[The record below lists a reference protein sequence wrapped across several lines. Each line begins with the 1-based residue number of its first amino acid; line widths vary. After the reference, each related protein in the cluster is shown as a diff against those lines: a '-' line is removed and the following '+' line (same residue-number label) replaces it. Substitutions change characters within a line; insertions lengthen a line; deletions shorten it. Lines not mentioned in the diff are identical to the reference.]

1 MPVVAIIRSC
11 ASPGWPS
18 RWKQIVVCPCFL
30 PLMVPSMTPLRQR
43 LIQDMQLR
51 NLAPETIRGY
61 VYYVAQFA
69 KYFGRSP
76 EQLTPEHARQ
86 YQLHLLEKKVSW
98 STFNQSVCALRF
110 FYGTTLGRKDYVKRL
125 PYGKKP
131 KRVPVVLSRE
141 EVLKFLQG
149 ILSRKQRM
157 LLTTMYATGM
167 RVGEAVELRVN
178 DIDSRRMTILVSRGK
193 GNKQR
198 LVPLSPTLLTELRL
212 FWQTHRNPVW
222 LFPSREPERPLRIQA
237 VEATC
242 RRARARA
249 GMKRRFNTHALRH
262 TFATELLEAG
272 VDLFSIQKILG
283 HRSLSTTA
291 HYTHVRR
298 SHLQEAC
305 RSLDLLPL
313 EQLRQVPAA
322 APAPKKRGA
331 ARSRRNPPPLRSRVP
346 RRPRIP
352 PERAAAQG
360 SGGAG
365 RLSHG
370 GDGWPSSSLH
380 GLPHADAPL

>member
-1 MPVVAIIRSC
+1 VFCS
-11 ASPGWPS
+11 
-18 RWKQIVVCPCFL
+18 CFL
-30 PLMVPSMTPLRQR
+30 LPTVPAMTPLRQR
-43 LIQDMQLR
+43 LIEDMQLR

-61 VYYVAQFA
+61 VYYVARFA
-69 KYFGRSP
+69 RYFGRSP
-76 EQLTPEHARQ
+76 EQLTPAHARQ

-125 PYGKKP
+125 PFGKKP
-131 KRVPVVLSRE
+131 KRVPVVLSRDE
-141 EVLKFLQG
+141 ALKFLQC
-149 ILSRKQRM
+149 IQSRKQRM

-198 LVPLSPTLLTELRL
+198 LVPLAPALLTELRL

-222 LFPSREPERPLRIQA
+222 LFPSHDPNRHLSIASVERMCA
-237 VEATC
+237 
-242 RRARARA
+242 RARARA
-249 GMKRRFNTHALRH
+249 GLKRRFNTHALRH

-305 RSLDLLPL
+305 KSLDLLPL
-313 EQLRQVPAA
+313 EQLRQRPVPTT
-322 APAPKKRGA
+322 PRKP
-331 ARSRRNPPPLRSRVP
+331 SRRKKSAKSSAVT
-346 RRPRIP
+346 
-352 PERAAAQG
+352 E
-360 SGGAG
+360 
-365 RLSHG
+365 
-370 GDGWPSSSLH
+370 PSSS
-380 GLPHADAPL
+380 PTADPA

>member
-1 MPVVAIIRSC
+1 
-11 ASPGWPS
+11 
-18 RWKQIVVCPCFL
+18 
-30 PLMVPSMTPLRQR
+30 MTPLRQR
-43 LIQDMQLR
+43 MIEDMQLR
-51 NLAPETIRGY
+51 NHSPVTTKAY
-61 VYYVAQFA
+61 VRYVAQFA
-69 KYFGRSP
+69 KFFGCSP
-76 EQLTPEHARQ
+76 EKLTPEHARQ
-86 YQLHLLEKKVSW
+86 YQLHLLRKKVSW

-167 RVGEAVELRVN
+167 RVGEAVELSVN

-198 LVPLSPTLLTELRL
+198 LVPLSRKLLTELRL

-222 LFPSREPERPLRIQA
+222 LFPSREPDRPLRIA
-237 VEATC
+237 SIERMC
-242 RRARARA
+242 ARARVRS
-249 GMKRRFNTHALRH
+249 GLKRRFNTHALRH

-291 HYTHVRR
+291 LYTHVRR

-305 RSLDLLPL
+305 QSLDLLPL
-313 EQLRQVPAA
+313 EQLRQG
-322 APAPKKRGA
+322 PAPTPPRKPARRSKLVKSSA
-331 ARSRRNPPPLRSRVP
+331 ATETPTSEP
-346 RRPRIP
+346 
-352 PERAAAQG
+352 
-360 SGGAG
+360 AG
-365 RLSHG
+365 
-370 GDGWPSSSLH
+370 P
-380 GLPHADAPL
+380 A

>member
-1 MPVVAIIRSC
+1 
-11 ASPGWPS
+11 
-18 RWKQIVVCPCFL
+18 
-30 PLMVPSMTPLRQR
+30 MTPLRQR

-61 VYYVAQFA
+61 VYYVARFA
-69 KYFGRSP
+69 KFFKRSP
-76 EQLTPEHARQ
+76 EQLTPEHARR

-125 PYGKKP
+125 PFGKKP

-141 EVLKFLQG
+141 EVLKFLQC
-149 ILSRKQRM
+149 ILPRKQRM

-167 RVGEAVELRVN
+167 RVGEAVELSVN
-178 DIDSRRMTILVSRGK
+178 DIDSKRMTILVSRGK

-198 LVPLSPTLLTELRL
+198 LVPLSPKLLTELRL

-222 LFPSREPERPLRIQA
+222 LFPSHEPGRHVSIASVERM
-237 VEATC
+237 C
-242 RRARARA
+242 ARARVR
-249 GMKRRFNTHALRH
+249 GGLKRRFNTHALRH

-283 HRSLSTTA
+283 HRSLCTTA

-313 EQLRQVPAA
+313 EQLRQD
-322 APAPKKRGA
+322 PAPTLPRKP
-331 ARSRRNPPPLRSRVP
+331 SRRTKSAKSSAATDPNSSPPKDP
-346 RRPRIP
+346 
-352 PERAAAQG
+352 A
-360 SGGAG
+360 
-365 RLSHG
+365 
-370 GDGWPSSSLH
+370 
-380 GLPHADAPL
+380 

>member
-1 MPVVAIIRSC
+1 
-11 ASPGWPS
+11 
-18 RWKQIVVCPCFL
+18 
-30 PLMVPSMTPLRQR
+30 MTSLRQR

-61 VYYVAQFA
+61 VYYVARFS

-131 KRVPVVLSRE
+131 KRVPVVLSRDE
-141 EVLKFLQG
+141 ALKFLQC

-198 LVPLSPTLLTELRL
+198 LVPLAPALLTELRL

-222 LFPSREPERPLRIQA
+222 LFPSHKPDRHLSIASVERMCA
-237 VEATC
+237 
-242 RRARARA
+242 RARARA
-249 GMKRRFNTHALRH
+249 GLKRRFSTHALRH

-305 RSLDLLPL
+305 QSLDLLPL
-313 EQLRQVPAA
+313 EQLRQG
-322 APAPKKRGA
+322 PAPTPPRKPGRRTKSAKSSA
-331 ARSRRNPPPLRSRVP
+331 AT
-346 RRPRIP
+346 
-352 PERAAAQG
+352 E
-360 SGGAG
+360 
-365 RLSHG
+365 
-370 GDGWPSSSLH
+370 PSSST
-380 GLPHADAPL
+380 PADPV

>member
-1 MPVVAIIRSC
+1 
-11 ASPGWPS
+11 
-18 RWKQIVVCPCFL
+18 
-30 PLMVPSMTPLRQR
+30 MTPLRKR

-61 VYYVAQFA
+61 VYYVARFA

-125 PYGKKP
+125 PFGKKP

-167 RVGEAVELRVN
+167 RVGEAVELSVN

-198 LVPLSPTLLTELRL
+198 LVPLSPKLLTELRL

-222 LFPSREPERPLRIQA
+222 LFPSRKPDSHLSIASVERMCA
-237 VEATC
+237 
-242 RRARARA
+242 RARAR
-249 GMKRRFNTHALRH
+249 GGLKRRFNTHALRH

-305 RSLDLLPL
+305 QSLELLPL
-313 EQLRQVPAA
+313 EQLRQG
-322 APAPKKRGA
+322 PAPTPPRKA
-331 ARSRRNPPPLRSRVP
+331 ARRSKSAKSS
-346 RRPRIP
+346 
-352 PERAAAQG
+352 AATET
-360 SGGAG
+360 
-365 RLSHG
+365 
-370 GDGWPSSSLH
+370 PSSK
-380 GLPHADAPL
+380 PVDPA